1 MNKSTEGPL
10 VEKRLAL
17 VNSTVAASLNSII
30 RQVESSDYGP
40 SSRKRME
47 HNVEMCR
54 QAMRLLLTPPPPERV
69 TKRKKSHYV
78 DIEDLTGE
86 K

>member
-1 MNKSTEGPL
+1 MNKSTEGLL

-17 VNSTVAASLNSII
+17 VKSTVAASLNSIL
-30 RQVESSDYGP
+30 RQVDGYDYGTN
-40 SSRKRME
+40 SQKRMA

-54 QAMRLLLTPPPPERV
+54 QAMKLLVTPEPPKELTARQ
-69 TKRKKSHYV
+69 KAKYV
-78 DIEDLTGE
+78 DIDELTGE

>member
-1 MNKSTEGPL
+1 MNRSTDGPL

-17 VNSTVAASLNSII
+17 VKSTVAASLNSIL
-30 RQVESSDYGP
+30 RQVEECDYGP
-40 SSRKRME
+40 SSEKRMA
-47 HNVEMCR
+47 HSVQMCR
-54 QAMRLLLTPPPPERV
+54 EAMRLLLTPEPPKELTARQRA
-69 TKRKKSHYV
+69 KYV

>member
-17 VNSTVAASLNSII
+17 VKSTVAASLNSII

-40 SSRKRME
+40 TSRKRME

-54 QAMRLLLTPPPPERV
+54 QAMKLLVTPEPIKEK
-69 TKRKKSHYV
+69 TKRQQAFYV
-78 DIEDLTGE
+78 NIDELTGE

>member
-1 MNKSTEGPL
+1 MNRSTEGPL

-17 VNSTVAASLNSII
+17 VKSTVAASLNSII

-40 SSRKRME
+40 TSRKRME

-54 QAMRLLLTPPPPERV
+54 RAMKLLLTPPPPERV
-69 TKRKKSHYV
+69 TARQKAKYV
-78 DIEDLTGE
+78 DIDELTGE